1 MAFSTGIDRY
11 TGRPLSDWEHTF
23 QSIQTILSTRLG
35 ERVMRRSFGSA
46 VPGILGRNL
55 VPSTLLRFYMAI
67 AIAIELWEPRFR
79 VRSFEYPGS
88 ENSADNMRQG
98 QIGIR
103 LVGDYRP
110 RALQGDYTVDAVKTV
125 VV

>member
-1 MAFSTGIDRY
+1 
-11 TGRPLSDWEHTF
+11 
-23 QSIQTILSTRLG
+23 
-35 ERVMRRSFGSA
+35 MRRSFGSA
-46 VPGILGRNL
+46 VPGVLGQNL
-55 VPSTLLRFYMAI
+55 VPSTLLRFYTAI
-67 AIAIELWEPRFR
+67 AIAIEVWEPRFR
-79 VRSFEYPGS
+79 VRRFDYPEN
-88 ENSADNMRQG
+88 ENSPDNMRQG